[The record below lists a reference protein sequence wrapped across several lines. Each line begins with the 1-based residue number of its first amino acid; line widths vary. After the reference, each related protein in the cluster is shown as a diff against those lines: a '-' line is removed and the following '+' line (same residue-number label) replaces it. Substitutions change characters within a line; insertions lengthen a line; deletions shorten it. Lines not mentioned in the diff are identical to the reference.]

1 MFRNELKEQIDKRFQ
16 EFIQYEIGNRLTPNN
31 FNYLLLTIDSIFK
44 ENEIKKK
51 IKGDKNAKN

>member
-1 MFRNELKEQIDKRFQ
+1 MYKSELKDQIDKRFQ

-31 FNYLLLTIDSIFK
+31 WNFLLLTIDSIFK

-51 IKGDKNAKN
+51 TKGDKNAKN